1 MHKRELCFLALAN
14 SMYYPFKISAR
25 GLFLEYSFNFANFI
39 LYILTNNKIYY
50 KKCTSFSCII
60 IIYYY
65 FSDR

>member
-39 LYILTNNKIYY
+39 LYILTNKIYY